1 MILVV
6 ELEKRQIEQYHGH
19 QFMHEEV
26 YEFLIEIKKLL
37 NLLGCFLSWH
47 WANTSNELF
56 MRKANE

>member
-6 ELEKRQIEQYHGH
+6 ELKKRQIEQYHGH

-26 YEFLIEIKKLL
+26 FEFLIEIMKLL
-37 NLLGCFLSWH
+37 NLLGCFLCWH
-47 WANTSNELF
+47 WASTSNELF

>member
-19 QFMHEEV
+19 QFMHEEG

-37 NLLGCFLSWH
+37 NLLGCFLS
-47 WANTSNELF
+47 
-56 MRKANE
+56 

>member
-26 YEFLIEIKKLL
+26 NEFLIEIKKLL
-37 NLLGCFLSWH
+37 NLLGCFLC
-47 WANTSNELF
+47 
-56 MRKANE
+56 

>member
-6 ELEKRQIEQYHGH
+6 ELEKRQIEQYHGL

-37 NLLGCFLSWH
+37 DLLGCFLCCH
-47 WANTSNELF
+47 
-56 MRKANE
+56 